1 MLKKFI
7 KFFILPFFL
16 LFVVFISIFT
26 FDSSLR
32 RTLLTYVFVTHDY
45 YQLKRL
51 TNDLQVRNF
60 DSLGDKLDK
69 YISVSKKFSKEKS
82 FMLPGIYEAFD
93 LVMTHANDQQEFNF
107 LENSLIKLVDMAPEL
122 YKPKV
127 WLAMALSDNDY
138 KKSIKL
144 LDEAITLSPT
154 QEDAYRELIRIAQI
168 NGNLSIAKKYCTI
181 YPKSQIGGNQKLP
194 FRGIFGS
201 YNLKKFAVK
210 FENNNDDNFL
220 YYHAGIKVDN
230 FYKYELVPQ
239 KPIHLNGLNLY
250 FSFLP
255 GINIQIK
262 NITLYSKNIN
272 KTIDANQ
279 MLFSSK
285 FSYFEKNNE
294 YLSILSL
301 NEKDDV
307 VKLIFNQDTL
317 KSNINLFNSID
328 KVEILMNFNKMNLTN
343 KNFCD

>member
-16 LFVVFISIFT
+16 LFVVLISIFT

-272 KTIDANQ
+272 KTFDANQ

>member
-16 LFVVFISIFT
+16 LFVVLISIFT

-45 YQLKRL
+45 YQLERL

-69 YISVSKKFSKEKS
+69 YISVSKKFSEEKS

-262 NITLYSKNIN
+262 NITLYSKSIN

>member
-122 YKPKV
+122 Y
-127 WLAMALSDNDY
+127 
-138 KKSIKL
+138 
-144 LDEAITLSPT
+144 
-154 QEDAYRELIRIAQI
+154 
-168 NGNLSIAKKYCTI
+168 
-181 YPKSQIGGNQKLP
+181 
-194 FRGIFGS
+194 
-201 YNLKKFAVK
+201 
-210 FENNNDDNFL
+210 
-220 YYHAGIKVDN
+220 
-230 FYKYELVPQ
+230 
-239 KPIHLNGLNLY
+239 
-250 FSFLP
+250 
-255 GINIQIK
+255 
-262 NITLYSKNIN
+262 
-272 KTIDANQ
+272 
-279 MLFSSK
+279 
-285 FSYFEKNNE
+285 
-294 YLSILSL
+294 
-301 NEKDDV
+301 
-307 VKLIFNQDTL
+307 
-317 KSNINLFNSID
+317 
-328 KVEILMNFNKMNLTN
+328 
-343 KNFCD
+343 